1 MKHDHDIAIVGAGIA
16 GSALAALLADSG
28 LRVVLLDSDAPQP
41 VSSGD
46 RGARVVALGRAAAR
60 VLHAADAWT
69 PSDAT
74 PYRAMC
80 VFDAGSDGE
89 LRFDAGDAALSEL
102 GWIIENTRVQDA
114 LLERV
119 ASASNVQTLWR
130 HPLEGLETTDAGVQ
144 VKAGGRSF
152 SCAAVVGADG
162 GHSRVRELAGIEVTR
177 ADYGQRA
184 VVAMVTPAEHHLD
197 TAWQRFLP
205 TGPVALL
212 PLTDGRCSLVWSL
225 SDDEAANML
234 ALDDTMFCDALGAA
248 TAFRLGEIRA
258 AGPRAA
264 FPLSRLHAAH
274 YVKPRIALIGDAA
287 HVVHPLAGQGANL
300 GLLDAAALAEAM
312 LDADAQGQPPGAW
325 LTLRRYARWRRAHN
339 EVMQRML
346 DGFHRLFTHD
356 NTMVKAVRGAGLAAV
371 DRIGPLKQQMVLFAT
386 GEQGDLPQA
395 AKPRPGFPPLLQ

>member
-16 GSALAALLADSG
+16 GAALAALLADSG

-41 VSSGD
+41 YVPGD

-60 VLHAADAWT
+60 VLDAADAWT
-69 PSDAT
+69 PNDAT

-102 GWIIENTRVQDA
+102 GWIIENARVQDA
-114 LLERV
+114 LLARVER
-119 ASASNVQTLWR
+119 AANVLTLWR
-130 HPLEGLETTDAGVQ
+130 HPLESLEVSDAGVRLQ
-144 VKAGGRSF
+144 AGGRTF
-152 SCAAVVGADG
+152 TCAAVVGADG
-162 GHSRVRELAGIEVTR
+162 GHSRVRELAGIGASR

-184 VVAMVTPAEHHLD
+184 VVAMVTPTEHHRD

-212 PLTDGRCSLVWSL
+212 PLSDGRCSLVWSL
-225 SDDEAANML
+225 AEDEAANVL
-234 ALDDTMFCDALGAA
+234 ALDDAMFCDALGTA
-248 TAFRLGEIRA
+248 TAFRLGEIKA
-258 AGPRAA
+258 VGPRAA
-264 FPLSRLHAAH
+264 FPLTRLHAER
-274 YVKPRIALIGDAA
+274 YVQPRIALIGDAA

-312 LDADAQGQPPGAW
+312 LDADAHGQPPGAW

-346 DGFHRLFTHD
+346 DGFHHLFT
-356 NTMVKAVRGAGLAAV
+356 NENALVKAVRGAGLLAV
-371 DRIGPLKQQMVLFAT
+371 DKIGPLKQQMVLFAT
-386 GEQGDLPQA
+386 GEQGDLPTV
-395 AKPRPGFPPLLQ
+395 AKPRPGFL